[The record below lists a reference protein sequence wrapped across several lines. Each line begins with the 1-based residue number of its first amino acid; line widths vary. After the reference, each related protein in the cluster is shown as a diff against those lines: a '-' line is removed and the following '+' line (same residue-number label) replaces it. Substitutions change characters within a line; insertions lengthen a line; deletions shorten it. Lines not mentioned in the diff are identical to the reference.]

1 MALVSPASSAKR
13 TSAAASVRPGSAV
26 LPAFADLD
34 EGARAE
40 LWAAL
45 ALRHSPGIG
54 PRTVRRLLAGFGS
67 ALAAVQAANGGG
79 REWAQAGVR
88 PHMAAPV
95 AEGRWREAARQEWD
109 AVRMCR
115 CAILLWTDPRY
126 PARLRE
132 VPDAPALLYCRGDAS
147 LLANHAVAVVGS
159 RLSSRAGR
167 GVAADIAYSLSS
179 AGVTVVS
186 GLARGIDREAHV
198 AALEEV
204 GSTIGVLGTGID
216 VVYPPEHADVF
227 ARMEST
233 GLLLSEYAPGT
244 LPLPGHFPVRNRII
258 SGLSVGVLVV
268 EAAARSGSLITAR
281 LALEQGRE
289 VYAVPG
295 PATAQ
300 YTCGCRGLIEQGA
313 RPVSTAEEVLA
324 DLAPVLGMELAALAA
339 PCPPPG
345 WDDDPLDDIFPA
357 DVPPAAGGGARPC
370 AASGGETSSS
380 DPCPA
385 HTSRAV
391 PSACADPRGA
401 APQGLKISEDSA
413 VSTSGGYEPLS
424 LKDSIGD
431 KQVPV
436 DTINQTGPA
445 NPAKPEP
452 ARTAKAAVTPATPSI
467 PLPPPPKAPPV
478 PPAPAAPRKAVRSA
492 RDHRAAPADVHAPVP
507 APGGSPDDAI
517 LAFLRDRPGAH
528 ADDLCRALGLGAA
541 DVSARLVLLEV
552 KGAVRRLPGMRYERM

>member
-1 MALVSPASSAKR
+1 MPSGPSA
-13 TSAAASVRPGSAV
+13 

-34 EGARAE
+34 AAGRAE

-54 PRTVRRLLAGFGS
+54 PRTVRRLLAGLGS
-67 ALAAVQAANGGG
+67 ALAAVQAADRGGQDWT
-79 REWAQAGVR
+79 RAGVR

-95 AEGRWREAARQEWD
+95 ARGVWRDTARQEWD
-109 AVRMCR
+109 AVRACR
-115 CAILLWTDPRY
+115 CSILLWTDPRY

-132 VPDAPALLYCRGDAS
+132 VSDAPAVLYCRGDAS

-167 GVAADIAYSLSS
+167 GVAADIAYSLSA

-216 VVYPPEHADVF
+216 VVYPPEHAELF
-227 ARMEST
+227 TRMEAT
-233 GLLLSEYAPGT
+233 GLLVSEYAPGT

-258 SGLSVGVLVV
+258 SGFSVGVLVV

-300 YTCGCRGLIEQGA
+300 YTCGCRGLLEQGA
-313 RPVSTAEEVLA
+313 RPVTTAEDMLA

-339 PCPPPG
+339 PCPIPGWGGWGG
-345 WDDDPLDDIFPA
+345 WDDDPLDGLFPPHSPVFNGAPDSPNAEPSRDAAAGTPTDGIKPIPRDAA
-357 DVPPAAGGGARPC
+357 DPPRNFFDETAVVSAGQVMQPSTESVAVHPPVAASSGPPASRPAPRPARPRKSESS
-370 AASGGETSSS
+370 AACP
-380 DPCPA
+380 PCGRDG
-385 HTSRAV
+385 T
-391 PSACADPRGA
+391 G
-401 APQGLKISEDSA
+401 
-413 VSTSGGYEPLS
+413 T
-424 LKDSIGD
+424 GD
-431 KQVPV
+431 
-436 DTINQTGPA
+436 
-445 NPAKPEP
+445 
-452 ARTAKAAVTPATPSI
+452 
-467 PLPPPPKAPPV
+467 
-478 PPAPAAPRKAVRSA
+478 
-492 RDHRAAPADVHAPVP
+492 
-507 APGGSPDDAI
+507 GSDDAI
-517 LAFLRDRPGAH
+517 LAFLHGRPGAH
-528 ADDLCRALGLGAA
+528 VDDICRALSMGAA
-541 DVSARLVLLEV
+541 DVSCRLVLLEV
-552 KGAVRRLPGMRYERM
+552 KGGVRRLPGMRYERM

>member
-1 MALVSPASSAKR
+1 MTPPPPATASPDATGSESATPGPAALPV
-13 TSAAASVRPGSAV
+13 
-26 LPAFADLD
+26 FADLD
-34 EGARAE
+34 AAGRAE

-54 PRTVRRLLAGFGS
+54 PRTVRRLLAGLGS
-67 ALAAVQAANGGG
+67 ALAAVQAAEGGG
-79 REWAQAGVR
+79 HDWARAGVR

-95 AEGRWREAARQEWD
+95 ANGAWRESARQEWD
-109 AVRMCR
+109 AVRGCR
-115 CAILLWTDPRY
+115 CGILLWTDPRY

-132 VPDAPALLYCRGDAS
+132 ISDAPAVLYCRGDAS

-159 RLSSRAGR
+159 RLCSRAGR
-167 GVAADIAYSLSS
+167 GVSADIAYSLST

-227 ARMEST
+227 ERMEST
-233 GLLLSEYAPGT
+233 GLLVSEYAPGT
-244 LPLPGHFPVRNRII
+244 LPLPAHFPVRNRII

-313 RPVSTAEEVLA
+313 RPVTTAEDMLA

-345 WDDDPLDDIFPA
+345 WDDDPPDEMFPPGRPA
-357 DVPPAAGGGARPC
+357 VPDRTGSVTGTAPAAANTVLPTPPPA
-370 AASGGETSSS
+370 
-380 DPCPA
+380 
-385 HTSRAV
+385 
-391 PSACADPRGA
+391 
-401 APQGLKISEDSA
+401 SA
-413 VSTSGGYEPLS
+413 VSAT
-424 LKDSIGD
+424 
-431 KQVPV
+431 
-436 DTINQTGPA
+436 PA
-445 NPAKPEP
+445 VRAASRPAPRP
-452 ARTAKAAVTPATPSI
+452 ARTRRTAQ
-467 PLPPPPKAPPV
+467 
-478 PPAPAAPRKAVRSA
+478 PAPCPPDA
-492 RDHRAAPADVHAPVP
+492 
-507 APGGSPDDAI
+507 GGSPEDAI

-528 ADDLCRALGLGAA
+528 VDDICRTLSMGAA

-552 KGAVRRLPGMRYERM
+552 KGGVRRLPGMRYEGM

>member
-1 MALVSPASSAKR
+1 MAPASPAPPASPAQR
-13 TSAAASVRPGSAV
+13 TPVAVSVRPGFAV
-26 LPAFADLD
+26 LPAFVDLD
-34 EGARAE
+34 ETGRAE

-88 PHMAAPV
+88 PHVAAPV

-126 PARLRE
+126 PTRLRE
-132 VPDAPALLYCRGDAS
+132 VPDAPAVLYCRGDAS

-357 DVPPAAGGGARPC
+357 DVPPAAVGGAR
-370 AASGGETSSS
+370 SGAT
-380 DPCPA
+380 
-385 HTSRAV
+385 
-391 PSACADPRGA
+391 
-401 APQGLKISEDSA
+401 PQGLKISEDSA
-413 VSTSGGYEPLS
+413 VSTSEGYDALS
-424 LKDSIGD
+424 LKDSIGV
-431 KQVPV
+431 KLAPV
-436 DTINQTGPA
+436 DAINQIGPSNPA
-445 NPAKPEP
+445 NPTGPEP
-452 ARTAKAAVTPATPSI
+452 AGTATAAVTPATPGI
-467 PLPPPPKAPPV
+467 PPPPPPKAPPV
-478 PPAPAAPRKAVRSA
+478 PAVPRKAARSA
-492 RDHRAAPADVHAPVP
+492 RDHRAAPADVRAPVP

-517 LAFLRDRPGAH
+517 LAFLRDKPGAH

>member
-1 MALVSPASSAKR
+1 MNSI
-13 TSAAASVRPGSAV
+13 AATPGPAV

-34 EGARAE
+34 AAGRAE

-54 PRTVRRLLAGFGS
+54 PRTVCRLLRGVGS
-67 ALAAVQAANGGG
+67 ALAAVQAADGGG
-79 REWAQAGVR
+79 RGWAEAGVR
-88 PHMAAPV
+88 PHRAAPV
-95 AEGRWREAARQEWD
+95 ASGAWREAARQEWD
-109 AVRMCR
+109 AVRVCR
-115 CAILLWTDPRY
+115 CSILLWTDPRY

-132 VPDAPALLYCRGDAS
+132 IPDAPAVLYCRGDAS

-227 ARMEST
+227 AHMEAT
-233 GLLLSEYAPGT
+233 GLLISEYAPGT
-244 LPLPGHFPVRNRII
+244 LPLPAHFPVRNRII

-300 YTCGCRGLIEQGA
+300 YTCGCRGLLEQGA
-313 RPVSTAEEVLA
+313 RPVTTAEDMLS

-345 WDDDPLDDIFPA
+345 WDGWDDAPDDPLHELFSPVTPA
-357 DVPPAAGGGARPC
+357 AAVASKAAMPPAGQNMPNTVAVPDMPVTPVTPVMPVTPDTPDTPDTPGTSNGLDAPVAVSHPLQVSGDSAVPAAGQEAQSSSGRGNAPATAARP
-370 AASGGETSSS
+370 
-380 DPCPA
+380 
-385 HTSRAV
+385 V
-391 PSACADPRGA
+391 PR
-401 APQGLKISEDSA
+401 
-413 VSTSGGYEPLS
+413 
-424 LKDSIGD
+424 
-431 KQVPV
+431 
-436 DTINQTGPA
+436 QT
-445 NPAKPEP
+445 
-452 ARTAKAAVTPATPSI
+452 RS
-467 PLPPPPKAPPV
+467 
-478 PPAPAAPRKAVRSA
+478 RKAVSPIPPASCGSA
-492 RDHRAAPADVHAPVP
+492 DPHAN
-507 APGGSPDDAI
+507 PDDAI
-517 LAFLRDRPGAH
+517 LAFLHGRPGAH
-528 ADDLCRALGLGAA
+528 VDEICRGLSMGAA
-541 DVSARLVLLEV
+541 DVSCRLVLLEV
-552 KGAVRRLPGMRYERM
+552 KGGVRRLPGMRYERM

>member
-1 MALVSPASSAKR
+1 M
-13 TSAAASVRPGSAV
+13 AASTRPGSAV

-34 EGARAE
+34 EAGRAE

-54 PRTVRRLLAGFGS
+54 PRTVRRLLAGFDS

-109 AVRMCR
+109 AVRGCR

-126 PARLRE
+126 PVRLRE
-132 VPDAPALLYCRGDAS
+132 VPDAPAVLYCRGDAS

-227 ARMEST
+227 ERMEST

-313 RPVSTAEEVLA
+313 RPVSTAEEMLA

-370 AASGGETSSS
+370 AASGGETSSA

-385 HTSRAV
+385 HISRAA
-391 PSACADPRGA
+391 PCACADPRGA
-401 APQGLKISEDSA
+401 APQGLKISDESA
-413 VSTSGGYEPLS
+413 VSSHDGHAARAPAY
-424 LKDSIGD
+424 
-431 KQVPV
+431 PV
-436 DTINQTGPA
+436 DTAPTSARPANPVNTANTGSPA
-445 NPAKPEP
+445 NPARPEL
-452 ARTAKAAVTPATPSI
+452 AGTATAVATPATADI
-467 PLPPPPKAPPV
+467 PPPPPPTTPAPPASSV
-478 PPAPAAPRKAVRSA
+478 PAAPRKAARSA
-492 RDHRAAPADVHAPVP
+492 RDHRAAPVDGPVPVP
-507 APGGSPDDAI
+507 ASGGSPEDAI

-528 ADDLCRALGLGAA
+528 ADDVCRALGLGAA

>member
-1 MALVSPASSAKR
+1 M
-13 TSAAASVRPGSAV
+13 AASTRPGSAV
-26 LPAFADLD
+26 LPAFVDLD
-34 EGARAE
+34 EAGRAE

-54 PRTVRRLLAGFGS
+54 PRTVRRLLAGFDS

-109 AVRMCR
+109 AVRGCR

-132 VPDAPALLYCRGDAS
+132 VPDAPAVLYCRGDAS

-227 ARMEST
+227 ERMEST

-357 DVPPAAGGGARPC
+357 DVPPAAGGEARPA
-370 AASGGETSSS
+370 AASGAETSSADHCS
-380 DPCPA
+380 A
-385 HTSRAV
+385 HTSRAA
-391 PSACADPRGA
+391 PCACPDPRGA
-401 APQGLKISEDSA
+401 APQGLKFSGESA
-413 VSTSGGYEPLS
+413 VSSHDGHAARAAAY
-424 LKDSIGD
+424 
-431 KQVPV
+431 PV
-436 DTINQTGPA
+436 DTAQASARPANTANAGNPA
-445 NPAKPEP
+445 NPARPEP
-452 ARTAKAAVTPATPSI
+452 AGTATDAFTPATPGI
-467 PLPPPPKAPPV
+467 PSPPSPKAPPAS
-478 PPAPAAPRKAVRSA
+478 PAPAAPRKAVRSA
-492 RDHRAAPADVHAPVP
+492 RGHRAAPVGVPAPVP
-507 APGGSPDDAI
+507 ASGGSPEDAI

-528 ADDLCRALGLGAA
+528 ADDVCRALGLGAA

>member
-1 MALVSPASSAKR
+1 MAPASPASPAKR
-13 TSAAASVRPGSAV
+13 TPVAASTRPGSAV
-26 LPAFADLD
+26 LPAFAVLD
-34 EGARAE
+34 EAGRAE

-67 ALAAVQAANGGG
+67 ALSAVQAANGGG

-95 AEGRWREAARQEWD
+95 AEGRWRESARQEWD
-109 AVRMCR
+109 AVRGCR

-132 VPDAPALLYCRGDAS
+132 VPDAPAVLYCRGDAS

-227 ARMEST
+227 ERMEST

-313 RPVSTAEEVLA
+313 RPVSTAEEMLA

-357 DVPPAAGGGARPC
+357 DVPPAAGGEARPD
-370 AASGGETSSS
+370 AATGAETSSADLCS
-380 DPCPA
+380 A
-385 HTSRAV
+385 HTSRAA
-391 PSACADPRGA
+391 PSACPDPRGA
-401 APQGLKISEDSA
+401 APQGLKISDESA
-413 VSTSGGYEPLS
+413 VSSHDGHAARAPAY
-424 LKDSIGD
+424 
-431 KQVPV
+431 PV
-436 DTINQTGPA
+436 DTAPMSA
-445 NPAKPEP
+445 NPAGSEP
-452 ARTAKAAVTPATPSI
+452 VIPATTAVTPATPGI
-467 PLPPPPKAPPV
+467 PSPPPPTTPAPPASSV
-478 PPAPAAPRKAVRSA
+478 PAAPSKAARSA
-492 RDHRAAPADVHAPVP
+492 RDHRAAPVDVPAPVP
-507 APGGSPDDAI
+507 ASGGSPEDAI
-517 LAFLRDRPGAH
+517 LAFLRGRPGAH
-528 ADDLCRALGLGAA
+528 ADDVCRALGLGAA

>member
-1 MALVSPASSAKR
+1 M
-13 TSAAASVRPGSAV
+13 
-26 LPAFADLD
+26 PAFVDLD
-34 EGARAE
+34 EAGRAE

-54 PRTVRRLLAGFGS
+54 PRTVRRLLAGLGS
-67 ALAAVQAANGGG
+67 ALAAVQAADRGGHD
-79 REWAQAGVR
+79 WTLAGVR

-95 AEGRWREAARQEWD
+95 ARGVWRDTARQEWD
-109 AVRMCR
+109 AVRACR
-115 CAILLWTDPRY
+115 CSILLWTDPRY

-132 VPDAPALLYCRGDAS
+132 VFDAPAVLYCRGDAS

-167 GVAADIAYSLSS
+167 GVAADIAYSLSA

-216 VVYPPEHADVF
+216 VVYPPEHAELF
-227 ARMEST
+227 ERMEAT
-233 GLLLSEYAPGT
+233 GLLVSEYAPGT
-244 LPLPGHFPVRNRII
+244 LPLPAHFPVRNRII
-258 SGLSVGVLVV
+258 SGFSVGVLVV

-313 RPVSTAEEVLA
+313 RPVATAEDMLA

-345 WDDDPLDDIFPA
+345 WGGWGGWGGRDDAPLDEVFSQDFSPNPVSPVSPGAPNAATDRNAATGALPDSIRPIPYDAASQPLKLSGGTAVVPDGQAMQPSTEPVAVHPPVPGPA
-357 DVPPAAGGGARPC
+357 GLAGGRGVSA
-370 AASGGETSSS
+370 
-380 DPCPA
+380 DPAP
-385 HTSRAV
+385 TSRA
-391 PSACADPRGA
+391 SAHAAA
-401 APQGLKISEDSA
+401 AP
-413 VSTSGGYEPLS
+413 
-424 LKDSIGD
+424 
-431 KQVPV
+431 
-436 DTINQTGPA
+436 
-445 NPAKPEP
+445 
-452 ARTAKAAVTPATPSI
+452 PAT
-467 PLPPPPKAPPV
+467 LPASPGLSGAHPAPRQSRIRKSA
-478 PPAPAAPRKAVRSA
+478 PPAPCPSCGS
-492 RDHRAAPADVHAPVP
+492 
-507 APGGSPDDAI
+507 GGTGTGGGPDDAI
-517 LAFLRDRPGAH
+517 LAFLHGRPGAH
-528 ADDLCRALGLGAA
+528 VDDICRALSMGAA
-541 DVSARLVLLEV
+541 DVSCRLVLLEV
-552 KGAVRRLPGMRYERM
+552 KGGVRRLPGMRYERM

>member
-1 MALVSPASSAKR
+1 M
-13 TSAAASVRPGSAV
+13 AASTHPGAAV

-34 EGARAE
+34 EAGRAE

-54 PRTVRRLLAGFGS
+54 PRTVRRLLAGFDS

-109 AVRMCR
+109 AVRGCR

-132 VPDAPALLYCRGDAS
+132 VPDAPAVLYCRGDAS

-227 ARMEST
+227 ERMEST

-313 RPVSTAEEVLA
+313 RPVSTAEEMLA

-357 DVPPAAGGGARPC
+357 DVPPAAGGGTRL
-370 AASGGETSSS
+370 
-380 DPCPA
+380 
-385 HTSRAV
+385 
-391 PSACADPRGA
+391 GA
-401 APQGLKISEDSA
+401 APQGLKISDESA
-413 VSTSGGYEPLS
+413 VSSHDGHAARAPAY
-424 LKDSIGD
+424 
-431 KQVPV
+431 PV
-436 DTINQTGPA
+436 DTAPMSA
-445 NPAKPEP
+445 NPAGSEP
-452 ARTAKAAVTPATPSI
+452 VIPATTAVTPATPGI
-467 PLPPPPKAPPV
+467 PSPPPPTTPAPPASSV
-478 PPAPAAPRKAVRSA
+478 PAAPSKAARSA
-492 RDHRAAPADVHAPVP
+492 RDHRAAPVDVPAPVP
-507 APGGSPDDAI
+507 ASGGSPEEAI
-517 LAFLRDRPGAH
+517 LAFLLDKPGAH
-528 ADDLCRALGLGAA
+528 ADDVCRALGLGAA
-541 DVSARLVLLEV
+541 HVSARLVLLEV

>member
-1 MALVSPASSAKR
+1 MAPASPASSAKR
-13 TSAAASVRPGSAV
+13 TPVAASVRPGSAV

-34 EGARAE
+34 EAGRAE

-79 REWAQAGVR
+79 REWTRAGVR
-88 PHMAAPV
+88 AHMAAPV
-95 AEGRWREAARQEWD
+95 ANGAWREAARQEWD
-109 AVRMCR
+109 AVRGCR

-132 VPDAPALLYCRGDAS
+132 VPDAPAVLYCRGDAS

-357 DVPPAAGGGARPC
+357 EVPPAAGGVARPDATTGATSDAVTGAATSSAAHWHASVPQAVPPAC
-370 AASGGETSSS
+370 AASRGT
-380 DPCPA
+380 
-385 HTSRAV
+385 V
-391 PSACADPRGA
+391 PP
-401 APQGLKISEDSA
+401 GLKSSGESA
-413 VSTSGGYEPLS
+413 VSSHDGHPAR
-424 LKDSIGD
+424 
-431 KQVPV
+431 VPV
-436 DTINQTGPA
+436 DPAVTAPTPA
-445 NPAKPEP
+445 NPANPARQEP
-452 ARTAKAAVTPATPSI
+452 AGAATAAVTPATPGM
-467 PLPPPPKAPPV
+467 PLSPPSKAPPT
-478 PPAPAAPRKAVRSA
+478 PAAPAKAA
-492 RDHRAAPADVHAPVP
+492 RPARGHRTAPQNASAPVP
-507 APGGSPDDAI
+507 APGNSPEDAI
-517 LAFLRDRPGAH
+517 LAFLRAKPGAH
-528 ADDLCRALGLGAA
+528 ADDVCRALGLGAA

>member
-1 MALVSPASSAKR
+1 MHSLAA
-13 TSAAASVRPGSAV
+13 TSGPSV

-34 EGARAE
+34 AAGRAE

-54 PRTVRRLLAGFGS
+54 PRTVCRLLRGMGA
-67 ALAAVQAANGGG
+67 ALAAVQAAAGGG
-79 REWAQAGVR
+79 RGWAEAGVR
-88 PHMAAPV
+88 PHRAAPV
-95 AEGRWREAARQEWD
+95 ASGAWREAARQEWD
-109 AVRMCR
+109 AVRACR
-115 CAILLWTDPRY
+115 CGVLLWTDPRY

-132 VPDAPALLYCRGDAS
+132 IPDAPAVLYCRGDAS

-227 ARMEST
+227 ARMEAT
-233 GLLLSEYAPGT
+233 GLLISEYAPGT
-244 LPLPGHFPVRNRII
+244 LPLPAHFPVRNRII

-300 YTCGCRGLIEQGA
+300 YTCGCRGLLEQGA
-313 RPVSTAEEVLA
+313 RAVTTAEDMLS

-345 WDDDPLDDIFPA
+345 WDGWDDDLLDDLFPPVAPKAAMAPA
-357 DVPPAAGGGARPC
+357 DQNMP
-370 AASGGETSSS
+370 
-380 DPCPA
+380 
-385 HTSRAV
+385 
-391 PSACADPRGA
+391 
-401 APQGLKISEDSA
+401 
-413 VSTSGGYEPLS
+413 
-424 LKDSIGD
+424 
-431 KQVPV
+431 
-436 DTINQTGPA
+436 DT
-445 NPAKPEP
+445 
-452 ARTAKAAVTPATPSI
+452 AAVPATPEKPDMPDMPDSPGFSNGPDAPVAISPPLHVSGDSAI
-467 PLPPPPKAPPV
+467 PAARQEAQPTAGRASAPAVVACPTPRQTRV
-478 PPAPAAPRKAVRSA
+478 RKPAPAAP
-492 RDHRAAPADVHAPVP
+492 PASCSSDGPHAN
-507 APGGSPDDAI
+507 PDDAI
-517 LAFLRDRPGAH
+517 LAFLHGRPGAH
-528 ADDLCRALGLGAA
+528 VDDICRGLSMGAA
-541 DVSARLVLLEV
+541 DVSCRLVLLEV
-552 KGAVRRLPGMRYERM
+552 KGGVRRLPGMRYERM

>member
-1 MALVSPASSAKR
+1 MASQPPAPER
-13 TSAAASVRPGSAV
+13 PDSVGFNTMTPGPV
-26 LPAFADLD
+26 RLPAFADLD
-34 EGARAE
+34 AAGRAE

-54 PRTVRRLLAGFGS
+54 PRTVRRLLAGLGS
-67 ALAAVQAANGGG
+67 ALAAVQAADRGGH
-79 REWAQAGVR
+79 EWAGAGVR

-95 AEGRWREAARQEWD
+95 ARGAWRDTARQEWD
-109 AVRMCR
+109 AVRACR
-115 CAILLWTDPRY
+115 CGVLLWTDPRY

-132 VPDAPALLYCRGDAS
+132 ISDAPAVLYCRGDAS

-167 GVAADIAYSLSS
+167 GVAADIAYSLSA

-216 VVYPPEHADVF
+216 VVYPPEHAELF
-227 ARMEST
+227 ERMEAT
-233 GLLLSEYAPGT
+233 GLLVSEYAPGT
-244 LPLPGHFPVRNRII
+244 LPLPAHFPVRNRII
-258 SGLSVGVLVV
+258 SGFSVGVLVV

-313 RPVSTAEEVLA
+313 RPVATAEDMLV

-345 WDDDPLDDIFPA
+345 WNGWDDDPLDEIF
-357 DVPPAAGGGARPC
+357 PPAASDAPAAKVAPSAPSVMTGPNAPDVPVTPVTPVIPVIPITPDRPGTPDMPDTPYTPGGPEAQSPPVVLDGMAGRDVVRPPLEISGDSADVSAGQDVRAPLEPAAVPAPVVRPAPRPARPRR
-370 AASGGETSSS
+370 ASAPV
-380 DPCPA
+380 PCPA
-385 HTSRAV
+385 
-391 PSACADPRGA
+391 CIG
-401 APQGLKISEDSA
+401 GGISS
-413 VSTSGGYEPLS
+413 ST
-424 LKDSIGD
+424 GD
-431 KQVPV
+431 
-436 DTINQTGPA
+436 G
-445 NPAKPEP
+445 
-452 ARTAKAAVTPATPSI
+452 
-467 PLPPPPKAPPV
+467 
-478 PPAPAAPRKAVRSA
+478 
-492 RDHRAAPADVHAPVP
+492 
-507 APGGSPDDAI
+507 PDDAI
-517 LAFLRDRPGAH
+517 LAFLHGRPGAH
-528 ADDLCRALGLGAA
+528 VDDICRALSMGAA
-541 DVSARLVLLEV
+541 DVSCRLVLLEV
-552 KGAVRRLPGMRYERM
+552 KGGVRRLPGMRYERM

>member
-1 MALVSPASSAKR
+1 
-13 TSAAASVRPGSAV
+13 
-26 LPAFADLD
+26 
-34 EGARAE
+34 

-54 PRTVRRLLAGFGS
+54 PRTVCRLLAGLGS
-67 ALAAVQAANGGG
+67 ALAAVQAADRGGHD
-79 REWAQAGVR
+79 WALAGVR

-95 AEGRWREAARQEWD
+95 ARGVWRDTARQEWD
-109 AVRMCR
+109 AVRACR
-115 CAILLWTDPRY
+115 CSILLWTDPRY

-132 VPDAPALLYCRGDAS
+132 VSDAPAVLYCRGDAS

-167 GVAADIAYSLSS
+167 GVAADIAYSLSA

-216 VVYPPEHADVF
+216 VVYPPEHAELF
-227 ARMEST
+227 ERMEAT
-233 GLLLSEYAPGT
+233 GLLVSEYAPGT
-244 LPLPGHFPVRNRII
+244 LPLPAHFPVRNRII
-258 SGLSVGVLVV
+258 SGFSVGVLVV

-313 RPVSTAEEVLA
+313 RPVTTAEDMLA

-345 WDDDPLDDIFPA
+345 WDGWDDDPLDEVFPPDA
-357 DVPPAAGGGARPC
+357 SKPPAGMAGPDASHVPVTSVSPGARAMADRPDMPD
-370 AASGGETSSS
+370 TP
-380 DPCPA
+380 DM
-385 HTSRAV
+385 AV
-391 PSACADPRGA
+391 
-401 APQGLKISEDSA
+401 
-413 VSTSGGYEPLS
+413 T
-424 LKDSIGD
+424 
-431 KQVPV
+431 PV
-436 DTINQTGPA
+436 TQ
-445 NPAKPEP
+445 
-452 ARTAKAAVTPATPSI
+452 VTPATLATPATPGASDPRWPSRAMDGTADRGAASPPLKISGDSAAASAGQEEEARI
-467 PLPPPPKAPPV
+467 PSKPV
-478 PPAPAAPRKAVRSA
+478 AAPAPAARPAPRPA
-492 RDHRAAPADVHAPVP
+492 RARRPVP
-507 APGGSPDDAI
+507 SAPCSPSVGGGTGDGLPNDSSDGSRAGPDDAI
-517 LAFLRDRPGAH
+517 LTFLHGRPGAH
-528 ADDLCRALGLGAA
+528 VDDICRALSMGAA
-541 DVSARLVLLEV
+541 DVSCRLVLLEV
-552 KGAVRRLPGMRYERM
+552 KGGVRRLPGMRYERM

>member
-1 MALVSPASSAKR
+1 MAPTSPASSAKR
-13 TSAAASVRPGSAV
+13 TPVAASTHPGAAV

-34 EGARAE
+34 EAGRAE

-109 AVRMCR
+109 AVRGCR

-132 VPDAPALLYCRGDAS
+132 VPDAPAVLYCRGDAS

-227 ARMEST
+227 ERMEST

-313 RPVSTAEEVLA
+313 RPVSTAEEMLA

-357 DVPPAAGGGARPC
+357 DVPPAAGGGARPG
-370 AASGGETSSS
+370 AASGAETSSA
-380 DPCPA
+380 DHCPA
-385 HTSRAV
+385 RTSRAA

-401 APQGLKISEDSA
+401 APQGLKISDESA
-413 VSTSGGYEPLS
+413 VSTSEGHEARASAY
-424 LKDSIGD
+424 
-431 KQVPV
+431 PV
-436 DTINQTGPA
+436 NTAPMSA
-445 NPAKPEP
+445 NPAGSEP
-452 ARTAKAAVTPATPSI
+452 VIPATTAVTPATPGI
-467 PLPPPPKAPPV
+467 PLPPLPGGPSV
-478 PPAPAAPRKAVRSA
+478 PAAPRKAARSA
-492 RDHRAAPADVHAPVP
+492 RDHRAASVDVPAP
-507 APGGSPDDAI
+507 APGGSPEEAI
-517 LAFLRDRPGAH
+517 LAFLRDKPGAH
-528 ADDLCRALGLGAA
+528 ADDVCRALGLGAA

-552 KGAVRRLPGMRYERM
+552 KGVVRRLPGMRYERM

>member
-1 MALVSPASSAKR
+1 MAPPLPATASPDATGS
-13 TSAAASVRPGSAV
+13 GSATPGPAA

-34 EGARAE
+34 AAGRAE

-54 PRTVRRLLAGFGS
+54 PRTVRRLLAGLGS
-67 ALAAVQAANGGG
+67 ALAAVQAAEGGG
-79 REWAQAGVR
+79 HGWARAGVR
-88 PHMAAPV
+88 SHMAAPV
-95 AEGRWREAARQEWD
+95 ANGAWRESARQEWD
-109 AVRMCR
+109 AVRGCR
-115 CAILLWTDPRY
+115 CGILLWTDPRY

-132 VPDAPALLYCRGDAS
+132 ISDAPAVLYCRGDAS

-159 RLSSRAGR
+159 RLCSRAGR
-167 GVAADIAYSLSS
+167 GVSADIAYSLSA

-198 AALEEV
+198 AALQEV

-227 ARMEST
+227 ERMEST
-233 GLLLSEYAPGT
+233 GLLVSEYAPGT
-244 LPLPGHFPVRNRII
+244 LPLPAHFPVRNRII

-289 VYAVPG
+289 VYTVPG

-313 RPVSTAEEVLA
+313 RPVTTAEDMLA

-345 WDDDPLDDIFPA
+345 RNGDPLDGMFPA
-357 DVPPAAGGGARPC
+357 DTPAPPAP
-370 AASGGETSSS
+370 
-380 DPCPA
+380 PA
-385 HTSRAV
+385 
-391 PSACADPRGA
+391 
-401 APQGLKISEDSA
+401 I
-413 VSTSGGYEPLS
+413 
-424 LKDSIGD
+424 
-431 KQVPV
+431 
-436 DTINQTGPA
+436 
-445 NPAKPEP
+445 
-452 ARTAKAAVTPATPSI
+452 RTVRTNPATPR
-467 PLPPPPKAPPV
+467 KAARPV
-478 PPAPAAPRKAVRSA
+478 RNRPAAAGNVS
-492 RDHRAAPADVHAPVP
+492 APVP
-507 APGGSPDDAI
+507 ASGGSPDEAI
-517 LAFLRDRPGAH
+517 LALLRDRPGVH
-528 ADDLCRALGLGAA
+528 VDDICRALGMGAA

-552 KGAVRRLPGMRYERM
+552 GGGVRRLPGMRYERM

>member
-1 MALVSPASSAKR
+1 MPPGPA
-13 TSAAASVRPGSAV
+13 P
-26 LPAFADLD
+26 LPVFADLD
-34 EGARAE
+34 AAGRAE

-54 PRTVRRLLAGFGS
+54 PRTVRRLLAGLGS
-67 ALAAVQAANGGG
+67 ALAAVQAADRGGHG
-79 REWAQAGVR
+79 WAQAGVR

-95 AEGRWREAARQEWD
+95 ARGVWRDTARQEWD
-109 AVRMCR
+109 ALRACR
-115 CAILLWTDPRY
+115 CSILLWTDPRY

-132 VPDAPALLYCRGDAS
+132 VSDAPAVLYCRGDAS

-167 GVAADIAYSLSS
+167 GVAADIAYSLSA

-216 VVYPPEHADVF
+216 VVYPPEHAELF
-227 ARMEST
+227 ARMEAT
-233 GLLLSEYAPGT
+233 GLLVSEYAPGT

-258 SGLSVGVLVV
+258 SGFSVGVLVV

-313 RPVSTAEEVLA
+313 RPVTTAEDMLA

-345 WDDDPLDDIFPA
+345 WGGWDDDPLDEIFPLDA
-357 DVPPAAGGGARPC
+357 SNTPAAKVGPDASHVPVTPVTPVMPDTPDVAGTLGIAATSVTPDVSDVQSSPRIMDGAADKDVVSPPQKISGASAQASAGQEMRAPLEPAAVPKPAARP
-370 AASGGETSSS
+370 A
-380 DPCPA
+380 
-385 HTSRAV
+385 
-391 PSACADPRGA
+391 PR
-401 APQGLKISEDSA
+401 
-413 VSTSGGYEPLS
+413 
-424 LKDSIGD
+424 
-431 KQVPV
+431 
-436 DTINQTGPA
+436 
-445 NPAKPEP
+445 P
-452 ARTAKAAVTPATPSI
+452 AR
-467 PLPPPPKAPPV
+467 
-478 PPAPAAPRKAVRSA
+478 VRSPVLSA
-492 RDHRAAPADVHAPVP
+492 SCPPCVGDASRD
-507 APGGSPDDAI
+507 GPDDAI
-517 LAFLRDRPGAH
+517 LSFLHGRPGAH
-528 ADDLCRALGLGAA
+528 VDDICRALSMGAA
-541 DVSARLVLLEV
+541 DVSCRLVLLEV
-552 KGAVRRLPGMRYERM
+552 KGGVRRLPGMRYERM

>member
-1 MALVSPASSAKR
+1 MR
-13 TSAAASVRPGSAV
+13 TMPPGLGR

-34 EGARAE
+34 AAGRAE

-54 PRTVRRLLAGFGS
+54 PRTVRRLLAGLGS
-67 ALAAVQAANGGG
+67 ALAAVQAADRGGHD
-79 REWAQAGVR
+79 WAQAGVR

-95 AEGRWREAARQEWD
+95 ARGAWRDTARQEWD
-109 AVRMCR
+109 AVRACR
-115 CAILLWTDPRY
+115 CSVLLWTDPRY

-132 VPDAPALLYCRGDAS
+132 VSDAPAVLYCRGDAS
-147 LLANHAVAVVGS
+147 LLTNHAVAVVGS

-167 GVAADIAYSLSS
+167 GVAADIAYSLSA

-216 VVYPPEHADVF
+216 VVYPPEHAELF
-227 ARMEST
+227 ARMEAT
-233 GLLLSEYAPGT
+233 GLLVSEYAPGT

-258 SGLSVGVLVV
+258 SGFSVGVLVV

-313 RPVSTAEEVLA
+313 RPVATAEDMLV

-339 PCPPPG
+339 PCPIPG
-345 WDDDPLDDIFPA
+345 WGGWGGWDGWDGDPLDEIF
-357 DVPPAAGGGARPC
+357 PPAASDDPVPPSAPSALSVMTGPNASDVPVTPVIPVTPDMPGTPDTPGVPEAQSPPVVLDGMAGRDAVRPPLEISGDSADVSAGQDVRAPLEPAAVPAPVVRPAPRPARPRR
-370 AASGGETSSS
+370 ASAPV
-380 DPCPA
+380 PCPA
-385 HTSRAV
+385 
-391 PSACADPRGA
+391 CIG
-401 APQGLKISEDSA
+401 GGISG
-413 VSTSGGYEPLS
+413 ST
-424 LKDSIGD
+424 GD
-431 KQVPV
+431 
-436 DTINQTGPA
+436 G
-445 NPAKPEP
+445 
-452 ARTAKAAVTPATPSI
+452 
-467 PLPPPPKAPPV
+467 
-478 PPAPAAPRKAVRSA
+478 
-492 RDHRAAPADVHAPVP
+492 
-507 APGGSPDDAI
+507 PDDAI
-517 LAFLRDRPGAH
+517 LAFLHGRPGAH
-528 ADDLCRALGLGAA
+528 VDDICRALSMGAA
-541 DVSARLVLLEV
+541 DVSCRLVLLEV
-552 KGAVRRLPGMRYERM
+552 KGGVRRLPGMRYERM